1 MKEYIKLN
9 NQVMQ
14 KENGFFQLEK
24 DKEAVQL
31 FQQEVESKLLLK
43 DKTILDRLYW
53 LIKNNY
59 YINFFTMYDKLFLVT
74 AHNVAYGL
82 NFQFQSYMA
91 ISKFYQ
97 SYALK
102 TDDKKYYLETYEER
116 VVATALHLANGNEQQ
131 VLNYIVAMITQQ
143 YQPATPTFQNAGKAR
158 GGEFISCFL
167 LSMDDSLNSIN
178 YNLSTMGQ
186 LSKIGGG
193 VATDLSNLRGRGD
206 AIKGVKGAAS
216 GVVPVMKLMEDTF
229 SYVNQLGQRNGAGV
243 ANLNIFHWD
252 IEEFLSTKKISGDEK
267 SRLQTL
273 SIGVLVPDKF
283 VELARNNED
292 MYVFSPYDIYKVF
305 GLRFDEVDWD
315 KDYDMML
322 NSEVR
327 KRKLNPRK
335 LLTNI
340 AKTQFESGYPY
351 ITYISNANKNH
362 ALKHL
367 GRVKQ
372 SNLCVTGETRL
383 HTNKGMIKVE
393 DLYRTQEQIKVSVDG
408 RTKKLDHKCKTVELV
423 DAIPVHLTAKQAD
436 IYKVKTQQGYE
447 IRATE
452 WHKFYRQLEDKTIEK
467 VALNELK
474 IGDKLLVQ
482 SNEGFYGQFNDVELA
497 YLAGVVNGDGTVADK
512 SIRIILHKDKKE
524 LKDKIETYVA
534 NVIKRYLN
542 KEKVYQHNTILKPV
556 FHQQKAQDFVGLN
569 SAVLFDIF
577 EDFGI
582 TKETKTR
589 VPEFVF
595 RGTKEVV
602 GAYLLGLYQMDG
614 AVNASIKYKAMSYEL
629 SSIDL
634 DGIKDLQIL
643 LANCGVYA
651 TLYEFLYKPG
661 KCLMSDGKGGK
672 KLYKAK
678 GSHRLTIQDRTS
690 RDRFNEIVTMKNKD
704 EQKILEF
711 NKTLQPKSRA
721 PKHEYTTTITSIKF
735 DGVED
740 VYDTTQ
746 PDYNSLIFNGIAT
759 GNCQE
764 IMQLQEVS
772 TINDYGIK
780 DEIKRDINCNLGSLN
795 IVNVMENKH
804 IDFAVRTGVR
814 ALTAVSDMSNI
825 ANAPGVKKANSE
837 LHAIGLGAMNLHGYL
852 AKNKIAYESEYA
864 KDFVRTFFMMMNY
877 YSIQESMEIAKETG
891 VKFKGFE
898 SSEYANGKYF
908 EKYIKNSYKPVTEKV
923 YDLFEGIYIPNELDW
938 LKLQHE
944 VAIYGLYNA
953 YRLAIA
959 PTQSIGYVQNATPSI
974 APIVSQ
980 VEIRTYGNSTTYY
993 PMPFLDKSNYFF
1005 YKSAYDM
1012 DMMKMIDLVS
1022 EIQEHVDQGISTIL
1036 YVDSETS
1043 TSELVKL
1050 YMYAHH
1056 KGLKS
1061 LYYTRTRNLSVDECL
1076 SCSV

>member
-372 SNLCVTGETRL
+372 SNLC
-383 HTNKGMIKVE
+383 
-393 DLYRTQEQIKVSVDG
+393 
-408 RTKKLDHKCKTVELV
+408 
-423 DAIPVHLTAKQAD
+423 
-436 IYKVKTQQGYE
+436 
-447 IRATE
+447 
-452 WHKFYRQLEDKTIEK
+452 
-467 VALNELK
+467 
-474 IGDKLLVQ
+474 
-482 SNEGFYGQFNDVELA
+482 
-497 YLAGVVNGDGTVADK
+497 
-512 SIRIILHKDKKE
+512 
-524 LKDKIETYVA
+524 
-534 NVIKRYLN
+534 
-542 KEKVYQHNTILKPV
+542 
-556 FHQQKAQDFVGLN
+556 
-569 SAVLFDIF
+569 
-577 EDFGI
+577 
-582 TKETKTR
+582 
-589 VPEFVF
+589 
-595 RGTKEVV
+595 
-602 GAYLLGLYQMDG
+602 
-614 AVNASIKYKAMSYEL
+614 
-629 SSIDL
+629 
-634 DGIKDLQIL
+634 
-643 LANCGVYA
+643 
-651 TLYEFLYKPG
+651 
-661 KCLMSDGKGGK
+661 
-672 KLYKAK
+672 
-678 GSHRLTIQDRTS
+678 
-690 RDRFNEIVTMKNKD
+690 
-704 EQKILEF
+704 
-711 NKTLQPKSRA
+711 
-721 PKHEYTTTITSIKF
+721 
-735 DGVED
+735 
-740 VYDTTQ
+740 
-746 PDYNSLIFNGIAT
+746 
-759 GNCQE
+759 QE
-764 IMQLQEVS
+764 IMQLQETS
-772 TINDYGIK
+772 IINDYGIK